1 MYSKIL
7 VVVLAVL
14 LGMSVKAMMETKE
27 EFNNFKKSVIAF
39 NQANKRSAEVIT
51 EIREKIKYV
60 KEDCNCY
67 NMPIPNVI
75 LDRVQG
81 NQ

>member
-51 EIREKIKYV
+51 EIREDKI
-60 KEDCNCY
+60 C
-67 NMPIPNVI
+67 
-75 LDRVQG
+75 
-81 NQ
+81 

>member
-7 VVVLAVL
+7 VVVLAIL

-39 NQANKRSAEVIT
+39 NQANKKSAEVIT

-60 KEDCNCY
+60 KEDCDCY
-67 NMPIPNVI
+67 NRPIPYVV

-81 NQ
+81 NR

>member
-1 MYSKIL
+1 MTSKVL
-7 VVVLAVL
+7 VIVLAVL
-14 LGMSVKAMMETKE
+14 LGMSVKATMDTKKDFKE
-27 EFNNFKKSVIAF
+27 FKKSIVAF
-39 NQANKRSAEVIT
+39 NQANKKSAEVIT

-67 NMPIPNVI
+67 NMPIPSNI
-75 LDRVQG
+75 LNRVQG

>member
-1 MYSKIL
+1 MYAKLL
-7 VVVLAVL
+7 VIVLAVL
-14 LGMSVKAMMETKE
+14 LGYSVKSTMDIKE
-27 EFNNFKKSVIAF
+27 EFNNFKKSVVAF

-67 NMPIPNVI
+67 NANIPGVI
-75 LDRVQG
+75 LDRVRH
-81 NQ
+81 N

>member
-7 VVVLAVL
+7 VIVLAVL
-14 LGMSVKAMMETKE
+14 LGYSVKATMGVKE
-27 EFNNFKKSVIAF
+27 DFKKFKQSVVAF
-39 NQANKRSAEVIT
+39 NQANQKSAEVIT

-67 NMPIPNVI
+67 NANIPDAI
-75 LDRVQG
+75 LDRVRH
-81 NQ
+81 N

>member
-1 MYSKIL
+1 MTSKIL
-7 VVVLAVL
+7 VIVLAVL
-14 LGMSVKAMMETKE
+14 LGMSVKATMDTKKDFKE
-27 EFNNFKKSVIAF
+27 FKKSVVAF
-39 NQANKRSAEVIT
+39 NQANKKSAEVIT

-67 NMPIPNVI
+67 NMPIPDVI

>member
-1 MYSKIL
+1 MTSKIL

-14 LGMSVKAMMETKE
+14 LGYSVKAMMETKE

-67 NMPIPNVI
+67 NANIPNAI
-75 LDRVQG
+75 LDRVRG
-81 NQ
+81 N

>member
-1 MYSKIL
+1 MYSKVL
-7 VVVLAVL
+7 VIVLAVL
-14 LGMSVKAMMETKE
+14 LGMSVKATMDTKKDFKE
-27 EFNNFKKSVIAF
+27 FKKSVVAF
-39 NQANKRSAEVIT
+39 NQANKKSAEVIT

-67 NMPIPNVI
+67 NMPIPGVI